1 MERPGWVTVTGALG
15 ALFGLLAILGSG
27 QMLVLPHLLS
37 PEMLKKL
44 LDVPAWFKPMN
55 QVSDAVSF
63 FVGAFVLTASV
74 RFLSCTK
81 KGLSQFHW
89 ALAVSTAFHCLK
101 GLTALASLSILGLVS
116 VAGSFFYLVVNTG
129 LYFWVRFHDQKVF
142 TDN

>member
-1 MERPGWVTVTGALG
+1 
-15 ALFGLLAILGSG
+15 LGSG

-44 LDVPAWFKPMN
+44 LDVPEWFKPMN

-81 KGLSQFHW
+81 KGLSLFHW

-116 VAGSFFYLVVNTG
+116 VAGSFFYLAVNTG
-129 LYFWVRFHDQKVF
+129 LYFWVRFHDQGVF
-142 TDN
+142 TDK